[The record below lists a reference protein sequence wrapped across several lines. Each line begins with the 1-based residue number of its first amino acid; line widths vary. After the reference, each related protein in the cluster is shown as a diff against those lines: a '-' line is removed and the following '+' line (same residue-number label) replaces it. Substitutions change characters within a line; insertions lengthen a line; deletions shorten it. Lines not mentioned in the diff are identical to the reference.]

1 MTIKEIEARSGMT
14 RANVRF
20 YESEGLLRPERK
32 ENGYREYSEDDLA
45 TLLRIRLL
53 RSLGVSLEDIR
64 ALQSGEAA
72 LPDTLQ
78 RQLDALLA
86 EQKSVE
92 RSQKVCREMLDD
104 GAEYATL
111 DAPRY
116 LDALSRETPAI
127 VPQEDKLPRVRSPWR
142 RFFARALDEALCT
155 ALWVMLLLAMNCNPA
170 TGGAPMRFVHALMGS
185 LIQLGLEPLFLSK
198 LGTTP
203 GKWLLGLSVTDAD
216 GSYLSYGAAAT
227 RLLCVWWYGNALDI
241 PPLNLYRL
249 YKSYD
254 ACHKGEVLPWET
266 DSVLVLKDEAPWRA
280 WAYVGARVA
289 IVGMLVLSLLL
300 TLLPKHRGD
309 ITVAEFCE
317 NYNTLVDFL
326 DRDQFL
332 RLDAE
337 KGWVARPL
345 DGVYISISVDNTVR
359 PPLTFIEDN
368 GIFTGVRFGESVR
381 NSETVPASCSAEMQ
395 FLLMAFAGSQK
406 GALWR
411 LSEIWHAVNTIAS
424 SGYRSFAVD
433 ACGVHALCHVS
444 YSGYEDFGGIYLF
457 PKSELTSF
465 SIDFSM
471 KK

>member
-254 ACHKGEVLPWET
+254 ACDKGEVLPWET
-266 DSVLVLKDEAPWRA
+266 DSVLALKDEAPWRA
-280 WAYVGARVA
+280 WAYVGARLA
-289 IVGMLVLSLLL
+289 IVAVMLLALLL
-300 TLLPKHRGD
+300 TLLPKHRGE
-309 ITVAEFCE
+309 ITVDEFCE
-317 NYNTLVDFL
+317 NYNKLVDFL
-326 DRDQFL
+326 DREQFF
-332 RLDAE
+332 RLDARE
-337 KGWVARPL
+337 GWVARPT
-345 DGVYISISVDNTVR
+345 DSVYVSVSSTVR
-359 PPLTFIEDN
+359 PPLTFLEEN
-368 GIFTGVRFGESVR
+368 GYMTGVRFEESLVNSESVP
-381 NSETVPASCSAEMQ
+381 SSCNAEMQ
-395 FLLMAFAGSQK
+395 FLLMTFAASQK
-406 GALWR
+406 GAVRHLA
-411 LSEIWHAVNTIAS
+411 EIKDAVGVIAEN
-424 SGYRSFAVD
+424 GYRSFDVE
-433 ACGVHALCHVS
+433 ACGIRTISHVS
-444 YSGYEDFGGIYLF
+444 YTGYEDFGGMYLF
-457 PKSELTSF
+457 PIDEPTTF
-465 SIDFSM
+465 SIEFTLS
-471 KK
+471 K

>member
-1 MTIKEIEARSGMT
+1 MTIKEIENRAGMT

-92 RSQKVCREMLDD
+92 RSQAVCRDILDD
-104 GAEYATL
+104 GAQYATL

-116 LDALSRETPAI
+116 LDALSRDTPAI
-127 VPQEDKLPRVRSPWR
+127 VPLEDKLPRVRSPWR

-155 ALWVMLLLAMNCNPA
+155 ALWVMFLLALNCNPA
-170 TGGAPMRFVHALMGS
+170 TGGAPMRFIHALMGS

-203 GKWLLGLSVTDAD
+203 GKWILGLSVTDAD

-266 DSVLVLKDEAPWRA
+266 DSILVLRDEAPWRA
-280 WAYVGARVA
+280 WAYVGARLA
-289 IVGMLVLSLLL
+289 IVAVMMLAVLL
-300 TLLPKHRGD
+300 TLLPKHRGE

-317 NYNTLVDFL
+317 NYNDLADFL
-326 DRDQFL
+326 DREQFN
-332 RLDAE
+332 RLDE
-337 KGWVARPL
+337 TGNWVHRQTS
-345 DGVYISISVDNTVR
+345 GVYLSIDSSMT
-359 PPLTFIEDN
+359 PALTFTEE
-368 GIFTGVRFGESVR
+368 GGYMAGVRFEESLV
-381 NSETVPASCSAEMQ
+381 NSDSVPSSCNAEMQ
-395 FLLMAFAGSQK
+395 FLLMTFAASQK
-406 GALWR
+406 GAVRHLA
-411 LSEIWHAVNTIAS
+411 EIKDAVGVIAEN
-424 SGYRSFAVD
+424 GYRSFD
-433 ACGVHALCHVS
+433 TQACGIRAVCRVS
-444 YSGYEDFGGIYLF
+444 YTGYEDFDGMYLF
-457 PKSELTSF
+457 P
-465 SIDFSM
+465 IDEPTTFSM
-471 KK
+471 SFTMEKE

>member
-1 MTIKEIEARSGMT
+1 MTIKEIEERAGMA

-20 YESEGLLRPERK
+20 YESEGLLTPERK
-32 ENGYREYSEDDLA
+32 ENGYRAYSEEDLA

-64 ALQSGEAA
+64 ALQAGEAE

-92 RSQKVCREMLDD
+92 RSQAVCREMLDD
-104 GAEYATL
+104 GAQYATL

-116 LDALSRETPAI
+116 LDALSRETPAA

-155 ALWVMLLLAMNCNPA
+155 ALWVMFLLALNFNPA
-170 TGGAPMRFVHALMGS
+170 TGGAPMRFIHALMGS

-203 GKWLLGLSVTDAD
+203 GKWILGLSVTDAD

-254 ACHKGEVLPWET
+254 ACDKGEVLPWET
-266 DSVLVLKDEAPWRA
+266 DSVLVLRDEAPWRA
-280 WAYVGARVA
+280 WAYVGARLA
-289 IVGMLVLSLLL
+289 IIAVMTLAVLLA
-300 TLLPKHRGD
+300 LLPKHRGE

-317 NYNTLVDFL
+317 NYNDLVDFL
-326 DRDQFL
+326 DREQFV
-332 RLDAE
+332 RLDARE
-337 KGWVARPL
+337 GWVARPA
-345 DGVYISISVDNTVR
+345 DSVYVSVGSTVR
-359 PPLTFIEDN
+359 PPLTFIEEN
-368 GIFTGVRFGESVR
+368 GYMTGVRFEESLV
-381 NSETVPASCSAEMQ
+381 NSEYVPSSCNAEMQ
-395 FLLMAFAGSQK
+395 FLLMTFAGSQK
-406 GALWR
+406 GAVWHLA
-411 LSEIWHAVNTIAS
+411 EIKDAVGVIADN
-424 SGYRSFAVD
+424 GYGSFDVS
-433 ACGVHALCHVS
+433 ACGVRAVCRVS
-444 YSGYEDFGGIYLF
+444 YTGYEDFGGMYLF
-457 PKSELTSF
+457 PIDEPTTFDISF
-465 SIDFSM
+465 M
-471 KK
+471 LNKE

>member
-142 RFFARALDEALCT
+142 QFFARALDEAL
-155 ALWVMLLLAMNCNPA
+155 
-170 TGGAPMRFVHALMGS
+170 
-185 LIQLGLEPLFLSK
+185 
-198 LGTTP
+198 
-203 GKWLLGLSVTDAD
+203 
-216 GSYLSYGAAAT
+216 
-227 RLLCVWWYGNALDI
+227 
-241 PPLNLYRL
+241 
-249 YKSYD
+249 
-254 ACHKGEVLPWET
+254 
-266 DSVLVLKDEAPWRA
+266 
-280 WAYVGARVA
+280 
-289 IVGMLVLSLLL
+289 
-300 TLLPKHRGD
+300 
-309 ITVAEFCE
+309 
-317 NYNTLVDFL
+317 
-326 DRDQFL
+326 
-332 RLDAE
+332 
-337 KGWVARPL
+337 
-345 DGVYISISVDNTVR
+345 
-359 PPLTFIEDN
+359 
-368 GIFTGVRFGESVR
+368 
-381 NSETVPASCSAEMQ
+381 
-395 FLLMAFAGSQK
+395 
-406 GALWR
+406 
-411 LSEIWHAVNTIAS
+411 
-424 SGYRSFAVD
+424 
-433 ACGVHALCHVS
+433 
-444 YSGYEDFGGIYLF
+444 
-457 PKSELTSF
+457 
-465 SIDFSM
+465 
-471 KK
+471 

>member
-1 MTIKEIEARSGMT
+1 MTIKEIEERSGMT

-20 YESEGLLRPERK
+20 YESEGLLHPERR
-32 ENGYREYSEDDLA
+32 ENGYRDYSDADLE

-53 RSLGVSLEDIR
+53 RALGVSLEDIR
-64 ALQSGEAA
+64 ALQTGDAVLS
-72 LPDTLQ
+72 DTLT

-92 RSQKVCREMLDD
+92 RSQAVCREMLDD
-104 GAEYATL
+104 GAQYPTL

-116 LDALSRETPAI
+116 LDALERETPAA
-127 VPQEDKLPRVRSPWR
+127 VPAEDKLPRVRAPFR
-142 RFFARALDEALCT
+142 RFFARSLDEALCT
-155 ALWVMLLLAMNCNPA
+155 ALWIMFLLALNVNPSV
-170 TGGAPMRFVHALMGS
+170 GGAAMRFTHALIGS
-185 LIQLGLEPLFLSK
+185 LIQLALEPLFLSK
-198 LGTTP
+198 FGTTP
-203 GKWLLGLSVTDAD
+203 GKWVLGLSVAD
-216 GSYLSYGAAAT
+216 VDGNHLSFGEAASRYLRVWLYGS
-227 RLLCVWWYGNALDI
+227 ALDI
-241 PPLNLYRL
+241 PGLNLYRL
-249 YKSYD
+249 YKSYN
-254 ACHKGEVLPWET
+254 ACDKGEVLPWET
-266 DSVLVLKDEAPWRA
+266 DSVLVLRDEAPWRA

-381 NSETVPASCSAEMQ
+381 NSESVPASCNTEMQ
-395 FLLMAFAGSQK
+395 FLLMAFAASQK
-406 GALWR
+406 GAVLR